1 MLDAVWGSL
10 LAISLSRQLC
20 AEGMRSH
27 SAWMDLSEF
36 LSTPRFCHRNLA
48 LWIRISTALAFQ
60 GRFISVPVKPMGFVT
75 EIHVTFFFP
84 VEISLAEF
92 LEADLGALNPRP
104 CLAVSR
110 LR

>member
-1 MLDAVWGSL
+1 
-10 LAISLSRQLC
+10 
-20 AEGMRSH
+20 
-27 SAWMDLSEF
+27 
-36 LSTPRFCHRNLA
+36 
-48 LWIRISTALAFQ
+48 
-60 GRFISVPVKPMGFVT
+60 MGFVT
-75 EIHVTFFFP
+75 EIYVTFFFP